1 MVVPRIPKRMAP
13 GTSSTIRMAI
23 ITKPMMVNWT
33 VGFSRLPRWKI
44 VSKESRSVYL
54 PFSTLF
60 RVSTPTV
67 SRPLFFRPM
76 MVMNRPIPTVMACF
90 RLSGMATISICR
102 TLVTVRMMKMMPEIN
117 TAVRPICQVN
127 GLSVAAEDSTTEA
140 K

>member
-1 MVVPRIPKRMAP
+1 
-13 GTSSTIRMAI
+13 
-23 ITKPMMVNWT
+23 
-33 VGFSRLPRWKI
+33 
-44 VSKESRSVYL
+44 
-54 PFSTLF
+54 
-60 RVSTPTV
+60 
-67 SRPLFFRPM
+67 
-76 MVMNRPIPTVMACF
+76 MACF